1 MIQTWGFEPVIII
14 IIIGSTVVHSK
25 DFIYLMI
32 LILIRTQ
39 EDEF

>member
-1 MIQTWGFEPVIII
+1 MIII
-14 IIIGSTVVHSK
+14 IMGSTVVHSK